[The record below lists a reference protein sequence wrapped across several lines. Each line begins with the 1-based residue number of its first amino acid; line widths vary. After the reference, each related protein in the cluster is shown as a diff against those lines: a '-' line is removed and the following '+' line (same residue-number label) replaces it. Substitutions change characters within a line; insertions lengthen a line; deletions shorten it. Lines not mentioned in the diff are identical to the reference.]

1 MASKFNSEFNYR
13 YQVKGETP
21 WEKIKILQGFLE
33 GRKAAAGLEEVSKLR
48 DEAALKKIQYL
59 KATGAPE
66 HEILAAEI
74 AHLETKVHH
83 ATEKHA
89 FELNKLE
96 IEMLE
101 QLLAELYVIVEPT
114 RLPGYTDEQMF
125 ELNAANE
132 FTAMIGKEI
141 YAELIAVG
149 HPSPAKIGN
158 AMSNPHTF
166 KALQNAGLIPK
177 EMAYLEGGVDPLKIE
192 LKLTVPEQLTYTPPS
207 VLSLEAKPS

>member
-1 MASKFNSEFNYR
+1 MASKYNSEFNYR

-21 WEKIKILQGFLE
+21 WEKIKTLQGFLE
-33 GRKAAAGLEEVSKLR
+33 GRISAGKMQEVARLR
-48 DEAALKKIQYL
+48 DEAAKKKLEYL

-66 HEILAAEI
+66 HEVLTAEKDLLEI
-74 AHLETKVHH
+74 EAHRAIEQHG
-83 ATEKHA
+83 

-101 QLLAELYVIVEPT
+101 QLLAEQYALVEHT

-166 KALQNAGLIPK
+166 KALQAAGLIPK
-177 EMAYLEGGVDPLKIE
+177 DMAYLEGGVDPVQIG
-192 LKLTVPEQLTYTPPS
+192 LKLTAPDQLEYKTPS